1 MAYINEEEINTIRS
15 NADIVE
21 IIGDYLELKQKG
33 RNYVAICP
41 FHDDHTPSL
50 VVSTERQIFNC
61 FTCKTGGNVF
71 SFVMKYENV
80 SFPEAIKIVAKKIG
94 YNLKSNYDDVVES
107 KYKKEY
113 EIMNFAAKYYMNNIN
128 SKEGLEARK
137 YLDKRGI
144 TSEIIK
150 EFNIG
155 LATDKPSDLYNIL
168 NKKNYSLDELDKLGL
183 VNKYNL
189 DVFDTFQN
197 RIIIPIED
205 IKGQIVGFTGRIY
218 HNEKDIAKYI
228 NTKETIIFK
237 KGNIL
242 FNFHNARNYI
252 REKKQAILVEGN
264 MDAIKLSAKG
274 IKNVIALMG
283 VALSK
288 EQIIILKKLNVPIIL
303 MLDNDSAGLN
313 ATFKNGELLRKNGI
327 EVLVVRLKDAKD
339 PDEYIETKGVNAL
352 IDNINHA
359 NNYID
364 FLLESLKNGLD
375 LNNIN
380 DLKKYINSII
390 LSINNEDDLTKELII
405 SKISKEYQI
414 DEKILKQNIDIKQI
428 KQKEDK
434 KEERKPKISKYQKA
448 VSKILYMMMLDNKYI
463 TIYKNRL
470 GYFKEKKERE
480 VASEIIYYNSK
491 NYINIADFLTY
502 ILNNEELSEFI
513 DNILGENENTKDSIE
528 EFNNCIEVVL
538 KILKEDEIEKLKVEI
553 KNELDINKKV
563 ELMTRLTEI
572 KKEV

>member
-50 VVSTERQIFNC
+50 VVSKERQIFNC

-390 LSINNEDDLTKELII
+390 LSINNEDDLTKQLII

-491 NYINIADFLTY
+491 NDINIADFLTY

>member
-50 VVSTERQIFNC
+50 VVSKERQIFNC

-313 ATFKNGELLRKNGI
+313 ATFKNGELLSKNGI

-491 NYINIADFLTY
+491 NDINIADFLTY

>member
-50 VVSTERQIFNC
+50 VVSKERQIFNC

-94 YNLKSNYDDVVES
+94 YNLKSNYDDVIES

-242 FNFHNARNYI
+242 FNFHNARKYI

-390 LSINNEDDLTKELII
+390 LSTNNEDDLTKELII

-491 NYINIADFLTY
+491 NDINIADFLTY

>member
-50 VVSTERQIFNC
+50 VVSKERQIFNC

-113 EIMNFAAKYYMNNIN
+113 EIMNFAAKYYMNNIY

-491 NYINIADFLTY
+491 NDINIADFLTY

>member
-1 MAYINEEEINTIRS
+1 MAYINEEEINIIRS

-50 VVSTERQIFNC
+50 VVSKERQIFNC

-228 NTKETIIFK
+228 NTKETVIFK

-491 NYINIADFLTY
+491 NDINIADFLTY

>member
-33 RNYVAICP
+33 RNYVTICP

-50 VVSTERQIFNC
+50 VVSKERQIFNC

-491 NYINIADFLTY
+491 NDINIADFLTY

>member
-33 RNYVAICP
+33 RNYIAICP

-50 VVSTERQIFNC
+50 VVSKERQIFNC

-390 LSINNEDDLTKELII
+390 LSTNNEDDLTKELII

>member
-428 KQKEDK
+428 KRKEDK

-480 VASEIIYYNSK
+480 IASEIIYYNSK
-491 NYINIADFLTY
+491 NNINIADFLTY

>member
-50 VVSTERQIFNC
+50 VVSKERQIFNC

-94 YNLKSNYDDVVES
+94 YNLKSNYDDVIES

-390 LSINNEDDLTKELII
+390 LSTNNEDDLTKELII

-491 NYINIADFLTY
+491 NDINIADFLTY

>member
-50 VVSTERQIFNC
+50 VVSKERQIFNC

-339 PDEYIETKGVNAL
+339 PDEYIETKGVNSL

>member
-50 VVSTERQIFNC
+50 VVSKERQIFNC

-94 YNLKSNYDDVVES
+94 YNLKSNYDDVVEN

-491 NYINIADFLTY
+491 NDINIADFLTY

>member
-491 NYINIADFLTY
+491 NDINIADFLTY

>member
-50 VVSTERQIFNC
+50 VVSKERQIFNC

-491 NYINIADFLTY
+491 NDINIADFLTY

-538 KILKEDEIEKLKVEI
+538 KILKEDEIKKLKEEI
-553 KNELDINKKV
+553 KKEVDINKKV

>member
-50 VVSTERQIFNC
+50 VVSKERQIFNC

-491 NYINIADFLTY
+491 NDINIADFLTY

>member
-390 LSINNEDDLTKELII
+390 LSTNNEDDLTKELII

>member
-33 RNYVAICP
+33 RNYVTICP

-50 VVSTERQIFNC
+50 VVSKERQIFNC

-339 PDEYIETKGVNAL
+339 PDEYIETKGVNSL

-491 NYINIADFLTY
+491 NDINIADFLTY

>member
-50 VVSTERQIFNC
+50 VVSKERQIFNC

-94 YNLKSNYDDVVES
+94 YNLKSNYDDVIES

-491 NYINIADFLTY
+491 NDINIADFLTY
-502 ILNNEELSEFI
+502 ILNNEELSKFI

>member
-50 VVSTERQIFNC
+50 VVSKERQIFNC

-205 IKGQIVGFTGRIY
+205 IKGQTVGFTGRIY

>member
-50 VVSTERQIFNC
+50 VVSKERQIFNC

-491 NYINIADFLTY
+491 NDINIADFLTY

-538 KILKEDEIEKLKVEI
+538 KILKEDEINKLKEEI
-553 KNELDINKKV
+553 KKEVDINKKV

>member
-50 VVSTERQIFNC
+50 VVSKERQIFNC

-189 DVFDTFQN
+189 DVFDAFQN

-313 ATFKNGELLRKNGI
+313 ATFKNGELLRKNGL

-339 PDEYIETKGVNAL
+339 PDEYIESKGVNAL

-491 NYINIADFLTY
+491 NDINIADFLTY

-538 KILKEDEIEKLKVEI
+538 KILKEDEINKLKEEI
-553 KNELDINKKV
+553 KKEVDINKKV

>member
-50 VVSTERQIFNC
+50 VVSKERQIFNC

-242 FNFHNARNYI
+242 FNFHNAKNYI

-414 DEKILKQNIDIKQI
+414 DEKILKQNINIKQI

-491 NYINIADFLTY
+491 NDINIADFLTY

>member
-50 VVSTERQIFNC
+50 VVSKERQIFNC

-390 LSINNEDDLTKELII
+390 LSTNNEDDLTKELII

-553 KNELDINKKV
+553 KNELDINKKI

>member
-1 MAYINEEEINTIRS
+1 MAYINEEEINTIRN

-50 VVSTERQIFNC
+50 VVSKERQIFNC

-228 NTKETIIFK
+228 NTKETVIFK

-491 NYINIADFLTY
+491 NDINIADFLTY

-538 KILKEDEIEKLKVEI
+538 KILKEDEINKLKEEI
-553 KNELDINKKV
+553 KKEVDINKKV

>member
-50 VVSTERQIFNC
+50 VVSKERQIFNC

-94 YNLKSNYDDVVES
+94 YNLKSNYDDVVEN

>member
-50 VVSTERQIFNC
+50 VVSKERQIFNC

-228 NTKETIIFK
+228 NTKETVIFK

-491 NYINIADFLTY
+491 NDINIADFLTY

>member
-50 VVSTERQIFNC
+50 VVSKERQIFNC

-228 NTKETIIFK
+228 NTKETVIFK

-364 FLLESLKNGLD
+364 SLLESLKNGLD

-491 NYINIADFLTY
+491 NDINIADFLTY

>member
-50 VVSTERQIFNC
+50 VVSKERQIFNC

>member
-50 VVSTERQIFNC
+50 VVSKERQIFNC

-168 NKKNYSLDELDKLGL
+168 NKKNYALDELDKLGL

-237 KGNIL
+237 KGSIL

-264 MDAIKLSAKG
+264 MDAIKLSTKG

-313 ATFKNGELLRKNGI
+313 ATFKNGELLKKNGI

-359 NNYID
+359 NHYID

-491 NYINIADFLTY
+491 NDINIADFLTY

>member
-50 VVSTERQIFNC
+50 VVSKERQIFNC

-390 LSINNEDDLTKELII
+390 LSTNNEDDLTKELII

-491 NYINIADFLTY
+491 NDINIADFLTY

>member
-50 VVSTERQIFNC
+50 VVSKERQIFNC

-155 LATDKPSDLYNIL
+155 LATDKPIDLYNIL

>member
-50 VVSTERQIFNC
+50 VVSKERQIFNC

-155 LATDKPSDLYNIL
+155 LATDKPIDLYNIL

-205 IKGQIVGFTGRIY
+205 IKGHIVGFTGRIY

>member
-50 VVSTERQIFNC
+50 VVSKERQIFNC

-390 LSINNEDDLTKELII
+390 LSTNNEDDLTKELII

>member
-50 VVSTERQIFNC
+50 VVSKERQIFNC

-94 YNLKSNYDDVVES
+94 YNLKSNYDDVIES

-339 PDEYIETKGVNAL
+339 PDEYIETKGVNSL

-491 NYINIADFLTY
+491 NDINIADFLTY

>member
-33 RNYVAICP
+33 RNYIAICP

-50 VVSTERQIFNC
+50 VVSKERQIFNC

-491 NYINIADFLTY
+491 NDINIADFLTY

>member
-50 VVSTERQIFNC
+50 VVSKERQIFNC

-94 YNLKSNYDDVVES
+94 YNLKSNYDDVIES

-339 PDEYIETKGVNAL
+339 PDEYI
-352 IDNINHA
+352 
-359 NNYID
+359 
-364 FLLESLKNGLD
+364 
-375 LNNIN
+375 
-380 DLKKYINSII
+380 
-390 LSINNEDDLTKELII
+390 
-405 SKISKEYQI
+405 
-414 DEKILKQNIDIKQI
+414 
-428 KQKEDK
+428 
-434 KEERKPKISKYQKA
+434 
-448 VSKILYMMMLDNKYI
+448 
-463 TIYKNRL
+463 
-470 GYFKEKKERE
+470 
-480 VASEIIYYNSK
+480 
-491 NYINIADFLTY
+491 
-502 ILNNEELSEFI
+502 
-513 DNILGENENTKDSIE
+513 
-528 EFNNCIEVVL
+528 
-538 KILKEDEIEKLKVEI
+538 
-553 KNELDINKKV
+553 
-563 ELMTRLTEI
+563 
-572 KKEV
+572 

>member
-50 VVSTERQIFNC
+50 VVSKERQIFNC

-237 KGNIL
+237 K
-242 FNFHNARNYI
+242 
-252 REKKQAILVEGN
+252 
-264 MDAIKLSAKG
+264 
-274 IKNVIALMG
+274 
-283 VALSK
+283 
-288 EQIIILKKLNVPIIL
+288 
-303 MLDNDSAGLN
+303 
-313 ATFKNGELLRKNGI
+313 
-327 EVLVVRLKDAKD
+327 VL
-339 PDEYIETKGVNAL
+339 
-352 IDNINHA
+352 
-359 NNYID
+359 
-364 FLLESLKNGLD
+364 
-375 LNNIN
+375 
-380 DLKKYINSII
+380 
-390 LSINNEDDLTKELII
+390 
-405 SKISKEYQI
+405 
-414 DEKILKQNIDIKQI
+414 
-428 KQKEDK
+428 
-434 KEERKPKISKYQKA
+434 
-448 VSKILYMMMLDNKYI
+448 
-463 TIYKNRL
+463 
-470 GYFKEKKERE
+470 
-480 VASEIIYYNSK
+480 
-491 NYINIADFLTY
+491 
-502 ILNNEELSEFI
+502 
-513 DNILGENENTKDSIE
+513 
-528 EFNNCIEVVL
+528 
-538 KILKEDEIEKLKVEI
+538 
-553 KNELDINKKV
+553 
-563 ELMTRLTEI
+563 
-572 KKEV
+572 